1 MNYENILQRGELLMN
16 PTVNALEKRV
26 VSKTMMRI
34 LPFILI
40 LYIIAYLDR
49 VNLGYAAL
57 QMNAELALTAEVF
70 GLLSGIFFIGYFFFE
85 VPSNMIMHKVGPKI
99 WIARIML
106 TWGIVVILTGFA
118 QTTTQ
123 LYILRFL
130 LGVAEAGFFP
140 GIILYLTYWFR
151 NRERGKATA
160 VLILALPI
168 GGLIGAP
175 LSTWILDNISWLNM
189 SGWRWMFIIEGIPAL
204 ILGVVVLFYMTNRPA
219 NAKWLTQDE
228 KDWLEGEL
236 EAERQV
242 SKKVNKVSKLEMLK
256 DSKIWKLSLLY
267 FAAYTGIY
275 GLSFWMPTIIKS
287 LSATAT
293 TNMEIGWLAMIP
305 SLVGIPAILFVGW
318 NADRTNEYKNHL
330 LVCFLI
336 SVLGFIGCGFSSSV
350 FMMVL
355 MLAITS
361 AGLYGFTGCFF
372 AYLTFFFT
380 DSTAPVGIAV
390 VNSFAA
396 LGGFVGP
403 MILGAVAFT
412 TGMFIIAGLLVIG
425 AITLMTLKL
434 SSERKEAKLTSA
446 NIKTGTL

>member
-1 MNYENILQRGELLMN
+1 MLMSQ
-16 PTVNALEKRV
+16 TMSALEKRTV
-26 VSKTMMRI
+26 RKTMLRI

-40 LYIIAYLDR
+40 LYIVAYLDR

-57 QMNAELALTAEVF
+57 QMNAELALSAEVF
-70 GLLSGIFFIGYFFFE
+70 GLLSGIFFLGYFFFE
-85 VPSNMIMHKVGPKI
+85 VPSNMIMHKVGAKV
-99 WIARIML
+99 WIARIMFS
-106 TWGIVVILTGFA
+106 WGIIVILTGFA
-118 QTTTQ
+118 QTTTH

-151 NRERGKATA
+151 SRERGKATA
-160 VLILALPI
+160 VLLLALPI

-175 LSTWILDNISWLNM
+175 VSTWILDSISWFNM
-189 SGWRWMFIIEGIPAL
+189 SGWRWMFILEGIPAV
-204 ILGVVVLFYMTNRPA
+204 ILGCFVIFYLTNRPA
-219 NAKWLTQDE
+219 NAKWLSQE
-228 KDWLEGEL
+228 ERDWLEGEL
-236 EAERQV
+236 DIERQL
-242 SKKVNKVSKLEMLK
+242 SIKVNKVSKIDMLK
-256 DSKIWKLSLLY
+256 DSKVWKLSLLY
-267 FAAYTGIY
+267 FAAYTGVY

-287 LSATAT
+287 LSETAT
-293 TNMEIGWLAMIP
+293 TNLEIGWLAMIP
-305 SLVGIPAILFVGW
+305 AVVGIPAILFVGW
-318 NADRTNEYKNHL
+318 SADRTNAHKSHL

-336 SVLGFIGCGFSSSV
+336 AIIGFIGSGFSNSL

-380 DSTAPVGIAV
+380 ESTAPVGIAL

-403 MILGAVAFT
+403 MILGSVAFT
-412 TGMFIIAGLLVIG
+412 TGMFIIAGILVIG
-425 AITLMTLKL
+425 VITLVTLKL
-434 SSERKEAKLTSA
+434 ATDRKAEKLKEVQV
-446 NIKTGTL
+446 NVNHI

>member
-1 MNYENILQRGELLMN
+1 MTQAIN
-16 PTVNALEKRV
+16 TVEKRTIR
-26 VSKTMMRI
+26 KTMVRL
-34 LPFILI
+34 LPMILI
-40 LYIIAYLDR
+40 LYIVAYLDR

-57 QMNAELALTAEVF
+57 EMNAELSISAEVF

-85 VPSNMIMHKVGPKI
+85 VPSNMIMHKVGAKI

-118 QTTTQ
+118 QTTTH

-151 NRERGKATA
+151 ASERGKATA
-160 VLILALPI
+160 VLLLALPI

-175 LSTWILDNISWLNM
+175 LSTWIIDNITWLNM
-189 SGWRWMFIIEGIPAL
+189 SGWRWMFILEGIPAI
-204 ILGVVVLFYMTNRPA
+204 ILGIVVIFYLTNRPA
-219 NAKWLTQDE
+219 NAKWLNQEE

-236 EAERQV
+236 AAEQRVSVKRNSV
-242 SKKVNKVSKLEMLK
+242 SKKDMLK
-256 DSKIWKLSLLY
+256 NMKVWKLCLLY
-267 FAAYTGIY
+267 FAVYTGIY

-287 LSATAT
+287 LSEIAT

-305 SLVGIPAILFVGW
+305 ALVGIPAILFVGW
-318 NADRTNEYKNHL
+318 YADKKNAYKKSL
-330 LVCFLI
+330 IVCFII
-336 SVLGFIGCGFSSSV
+336 SVIGFIGCGFSDSV
-350 FMMVL
+350 FFMVL
-355 MLAITS
+355 MLTFTS

-372 AYLTFFFT
+372 AYMTFFFT
-380 DSTAPVGIAV
+380 ASTAPVGIAL

-403 MILGAVAFT
+403 MILGSVTFT
-412 TGMFIIAGLLVIG
+412 QGMFVIAGILAVGLV
-425 AITLMTLKL
+425 TLISLKL
-434 SSERKEAKLTSA
+434 AS
-446 NIKTGTL
+446 GTEEDTVSGTVADASDPI

>member
-1 MNYENILQRGELLMN
+1 MEHTIGDI
-16 PTVNALEKRV
+16 EKRTV
-26 VSKTMMRI
+26 RKTMTRI
-34 LPFILI
+34 LPFILL
-40 LYIIAYLDR
+40 LYVIAYLDR

-85 VPSNMIMHKVGPKI
+85 VPSNMIMHKVGARM
-99 WIARIML
+99 WIARIMI
-106 TWGIVVILTGFA
+106 TWGIVVVLTGFVE
-118 QTTTQ
+118 TTMH
-123 LYILRFL
+123 LYIVRFL

-151 NRERGKATA
+151 ARERGVATA
-160 VLILALPI
+160 VLLLALPI

-175 LSTWILDNISWLNM
+175 VSTWILDNIAWYGM
-189 SGWRWMFIIEGIPAL
+189 AGWRWMFILEGIPAI
-204 ILGVVVLFYMTNRPA
+204 ILGVIVVFYLTNKPA
-219 NAKWLTQDE
+219 NAKWLSQEE

-236 EAERQV
+236 NSERLISSQL
-242 SKKVNKVSKLEMLK
+242 NKVSKKEMLK
-256 DSKIWKLSLLY
+256 DSKVWKLAVLY
-267 FAAYTGIY
+267 FTGYTAIY

-293 TNMEIGWLAMIP
+293 TNLEIGWLAMIP
-305 SLVGIPAILFVGW
+305 ALVGIPAILFVGW
-318 NADRTNEYKNHL
+318 NSDRTNAHKSHL
-330 LVCFLI
+330 LVCFAI
-336 SVLGFIGCGFSSSV
+336 GIVGFIGCGFSESV

-372 AYLTFFFT
+372 AYMTFFFSE
-380 DSTAPVGIAV
+380 STAPVGIAL

-403 MILGAVAFT
+403 MILGMVAFT
-412 TGMFIIAGLLVIG
+412 TGMFVISALLVVGI
-425 AITLMTLKL
+425 ITLMTLKL
-434 SSERKEAKLTSA
+434 VTNKNETIVQKVQVNA
-446 NIKTGTL
+446 G